1 LVKDFESKSIK
12 RGGKIPV
19 QQFTITITQSSK
31 QISYQITNNYA
42 TTPTSP
48 NPYITRKLNNMDE
61 AKLLKEEHN
70 DRSKLYYKML
80 KGLEAMINV
89 QKQIW
94 DIMKIA
100 EEANTTVTEME
111 GTILKVSINNQVT
124 NTINILGILEDLCY
138 DGYLKDAT

>member
-1 LVKDFESKSIK
+1 
-12 RGGKIPV
+12 
-19 QQFTITITQSSK
+19 
-31 QISYQITNNYA
+31 
-42 TTPTSP
+42 
-48 NPYITRKLNNMDE
+48 MDE

-70 DRSKLYYKML
+70 DRSKLYHKML

>member
-1 LVKDFESKSIK
+1 
-12 RGGKIPV
+12 
-19 QQFTITITQSSK
+19 
-31 QISYQITNNYA
+31 
-42 TTPTSP
+42 
-48 NPYITRKLNNMDE
+48 MDE